1 VTSSPAADTTLAPAP
16 STTVSHTRTQDL
28 FCGVL
33 SANTV
38 TFGQGSGA
46 NTFELRP
53 TNSART
59 GTLGSV
65 RFGGWASAPA
75 LGTYVCVWLEQG
87 APMGGYLSRAL
98 PGEPGYIADIL
109 PNLFMLPAGCAY
121 VAPATTDTDALTVRW
136 RFDCGATAN
145 SNARGAL
152 GPAFTTQGWTMCS
165 SGLAN
170 QTWRQSTS
178 RLTVSEGAGGP
189 GGYPFL
195 AQSLIY
201 NGGGGPSSA
210 GC

>member
-1 VTSSPAADTTLAPAP
+1 MTPTPSPTKAVDPN
-16 STTVSHTRTQDL
+16 TQDL

-53 TNSART
+53 TNSIRT
-59 GTLGSV
+59 GTVGSA
-65 RFGGWASAPA
+65 RFGGWLSASA
-75 LGTYVCVWLEQG
+75 LGTYVCVRLAQG
-87 APMGGYLSRAL
+87 APMGGFLSEVHA
-98 PGEPGYIADIL
+98 GEPGYIADVL
-109 PNLFMLPAGCAY
+109 PNLFTLPSGCAY
-121 VAPATTDTDALTVRW
+121 VARATTDADDVTVRW

-152 GPAFTTQGWTMCS
+152 GPALTQQGWTMCS

-201 NGGGGPSSA
+201 NGGGPPSA